1 MMTQHT
7 DNYLSNEREKASS
20 CIERNT
26 LVRET
31 LRGMED

>member
-20 CIERNT
+20 CIECNT